1 MKPRILLLIAFL
13 TLTACKREQKKSPS
27 EPVSISNLVQYKEE
41 NGNVHIQ
48 SGNFGYDFKQNQLP
62 FKKIILLNAS
72 MAGYISALGVE
83 NLVIGVA
90 SPEYIYSNKIQNLL
104 KEGKIQNVGNEQ
116 KYDVEKI
123 LSLHPDAIFTNHIA
137 SFDNTYKLLKYNGI
151 QVIFLDEYMEQ
162 KPLEKTAYLKLF
174 GKLFGK
180 EKEAV
185 TQYEEIKKN
194 YNQLKKMALKAKD
207 RSTVLANEMY
217 GDVWYLPGGKTAVAN
232 FINDANANYILKN
245 NTDEKAV
252 TMSFEEVFA
261 KADQVQYWINA
272 GNHISKKEMLGMNP
286 VYSKLS
292 VFNKGKI
299 YVITGKE
306 KAKANDF
313 FESGIVR
320 SDLVLKDYIKIF
332 HPELLPDYQLTYMK
346 ELQ

>member
-1 MKPRILLLIAFL
+1 MKSRILLLIAFL
-13 TLTACKREQKKSPS
+13 ALTACKREQKKSPS
-27 EPVSISNLVQYKEE
+27 ETVSISNHVQLKEE
-41 NGNVHIQ
+41 SGNVHIQ
-48 SGNFGYDFKQNQLP
+48 SGNFSYDFKQNQLP

-72 MAGYISALGVE
+72 MAGYISELEAE
-83 NLVIGVA
+83 NLIVGVA
-90 SPEYIYSNKIQNLL
+90 SPEYIYSNKIQSLL

-123 LSLHPDAIFTNHIA
+123 LSLKPDAIFTNHIA
-137 SFDNTYKLLKYNGI
+137 SFDNTYKLLKDNGI

-162 KPLEKTAYLKLF
+162 KPLEKTAYIKLF

-180 EKEAV
+180 EKEAIAK
-185 TQYEEIKKN
+185 YDEIEKN
-194 YNQLKKMALKAKD
+194 YNQLKQMALKGKE
-207 RSTVLANEMY
+207 RPVVLANEMY
-217 GDVWYLPGGKTAVAN
+217 GDIWYLPGGKTSVAN
-232 FINDANANYILKN
+232 FISDANANYILKN
-245 NTDEKAV
+245 NVEEKAV

-286 VYSKLS
+286 VYSKLN
-292 VFNKGKI
+292 VFNQGKI

-313 FESGIVR
+313 FESGVVR

>member
-13 TLTACKREQKKSPS
+13 ALTACKREQKKSPS
-27 EPVSISNLVQYKEE
+27 ETVSISNHVKLKEE
-41 NGNVHIQ
+41 SGNVHIQ
-48 SGNFGYDFKQNQLP
+48 SGNFSYDFKQHQLP

-72 MAGYISALGVE
+72 MAGYISELEAE

-90 SPEYIYSNKIQNLL
+90 SPEYIYSDKIQSLL
-104 KEGKIQNVGNEQ
+104 KQGKIQNVGNEQ

-123 LSLHPDAIFTNHIA
+123 LSLKPDAIFTNHIA
-137 SFDNTYKLLKYNGI
+137 SFDNTYKLLKDNGI
-151 QVIFLDEYMEQ
+151 QVVFLDEYMEQ
-162 KPLEKTAYLKLF
+162 KPLEKSAYLKLF

-180 EKEAV
+180 EKVAIAK
-185 TQYEEIKKN
+185 YDEIEKN
-194 YNQLKKMALKAKD
+194 YNQLKQMALKGKD
-207 RSTVLANEMY
+207 RPTVLANEMY
-217 GDVWYLPGGKTAVAN
+217 GDIWYLPGGKTSVAN
-232 FINDANANYILKN
+232 FISDANANYILKN
-245 NTDEKAV
+245 NTEEKAV

-261 KADQVQYWINA
+261 KAGHVQYWINA

-286 VYSKLS
+286 VYSKLN

-313 FESGIVR
+313 FESGVVR

>member
-13 TLTACKREQKKSPS
+13 TLTACKREQKKIPAES
-27 EPVSISNLVQYKEE
+27 VSISNLVQYKEE

-48 SGNFGYDFKQNQLP
+48 SGNFSYDFKQNQLP
-62 FKKIILLNAS
+62 FKRIILLNAS

-90 SPEYIYSNKIQNLL
+90 SPEYIYSDKIQNLL

-123 LSLHPDAIFTNHIA
+123 LSLQPDAIFTNHIA
-137 SFDNTYKLLKYNGI
+137 SFDNTYKLLKDNGI
-151 QVIFLDEYMEQ
+151 QVVFLDEYMEQ
-162 KPLEKTAYLKLF
+162 KPLEKTAYIKLF

-185 TQYEEIKKN
+185 AKYNEIEEN
-194 YNQLKKMALKAKD
+194 YNQLKQMALKAKA
-207 RSTVLANEMY
+207 RPTVLANEMY

-261 KADQVQYWINA
+261 KADQVQYWVNA
-272 GNHISKKEMLGMNP
+272 GNHTSKKEMLGMNP

-292 VFNKGKI
+292 VFNKGKM

-313 FESGIVR
+313 FESGVVR

>member
-27 EPVSISNLVQYKEE
+27 ESVSISNLVQYKEE
-41 NGNVHIQ
+41 NGNVHIR

-90 SPEYIYSNKIQNLL
+90 SPEYIYSDKIQNLL

-123 LSLHPDAIFTNHIA
+123 LSLQPDAIFTNHIA
-137 SFDNTYKLLKYNGI
+137 SFDNTYNLLKDNGI

-180 EKEAV
+180 EKEAI
-185 TQYEEIKKN
+185 TQYDEIEKN
-194 YNQLKKMALKAKD
+194 YNQLKQMALKGKD
-207 RSTVLANEMY
+207 RPTVLANEMY
-217 GDVWYLPGGKTAVAN
+217 GDVWYLPGGKTSVAN

-261 KADQVQYWINA
+261 KADQVQYWVNA
-272 GNHISKKEMLGMNP
+272 GNHVSKKEMLGMNP

-292 VFNKGKI
+292 VFNKGKM

-313 FESGIVR
+313 FESGVVR

>member
-13 TLTACKREQKKSPS
+13 TLTACKREQKNSPS
-27 EPVSISNLVQYKEE
+27 ESVSISNLVQYKEE

-48 SGNFGYDFKQNQLP
+48 SGNFTYDFKQNQLP

-72 MAGYISALGVE
+72 MAGYISELGLE
-83 NLVIGVA
+83 NMVIGVT
-90 SPEYIYSNKIQNLL
+90 SPEYIYSDKMQSLL

-116 KYDVEKI
+116 KYDIEKI
-123 LSLHPDAIFTNHIA
+123 LYLKPDAIFTNHIS
-137 SFDNTYKLLKYNGI
+137 SFDNTYKLLKDNGI
-151 QVIFLDEYMEQ
+151 QVVFLDEYLEQ
-162 KPLEKTAYLKLF
+162 EPLQKTAYIKLF
-174 GKLFGK
+174 GKLLGK
-180 EKEAV
+180 DEEAAVKYKEV
-185 TQYEEIKKN
+185 EQSYK
-194 YNQLKKMALKAKD
+194 QLKQLALKAKE
-207 RSTVLANEMY
+207 RPTVLANEMY
-217 GDVWYLPGGKTAVAN
+217 GDVWYLPGGKTATAN
-232 FINDANANYILKN
+232 FIADANATYILKN
-245 NTDEKAV
+245 NKEEKAV

-272 GNHISKKEMLGMNP
+272 GNHVSKKEMLGMNP

-313 FESGIVR
+313 FESGVVR